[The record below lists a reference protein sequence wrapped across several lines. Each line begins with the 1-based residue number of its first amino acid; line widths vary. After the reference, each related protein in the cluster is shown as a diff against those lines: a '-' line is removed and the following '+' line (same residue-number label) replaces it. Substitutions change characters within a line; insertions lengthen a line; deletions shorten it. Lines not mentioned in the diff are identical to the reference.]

1 MAPMMVDGRKTL
13 VFSEQTQIRT
23 QPGMRAALKDAARR
37 EGVTLTEFVRR
48 ALSASISDAGKHREV
63 RP

>member
-1 MAPMMVDGRKTL
+1 MTFMLIDGKKTL

-23 QPGMRAALKDAARR
+23 QPGMRAALKEAARR
-37 EGVTLTEFVRR
+37 EGVTMTEFVRR
-48 ALSASISDAGKHREV
+48 ALAASISATDRREA

>member
-1 MAPMMVDGRKTL
+1 MMIDGRKTL

-23 QPGMRAALKDAARR
+23 QPGMRAALKEAARR

-48 ALSASISDAGKHREV
+48 ALSASIAATSKSSEA

>member
-1 MAPMMVDGRKTL
+1 MMIDGRKTL

-23 QPGMRAALKDAARR
+23 QPGMRAALKEAARR
-37 EGVTLTEFVRR
+37 EGLTLTEFVRR
-48 ALSASISDAGKHREV
+48 ALAASIPSSGQHEG